1 MEKEKNKEKILQTME
16 LPSIKKI
23 VYCPRCNAKIEYEF
37 EIGMDMILPE
47 LAKASLPIVSPI
59 ESKEDKK

>member
-1 MEKEKNKEKILQTME
+1 MEKEDKQQIQTME

-23 VYCPRCNAKIEYEF
+23 VYCPRCKAKIEYEF
-37 EIGMDMILPE
+37 EIELDAIIPE
-47 LAKASLPIVSPI
+47 LAKASLPITSPI